1 MRSRNTSGRSAL
13 RQHHRPRSSEL
24 PQPASAANLRD
35 RLLADIARQDEPR
48 ELGQLL
54 ADLELPRSE
63 RGPLKRLLNDLV
75 SQGLL
80 QLHKKRY
87 LPATG
92 GDGLQQATVSFSPRG
107 HAFALI
113 DGVSRPGQDPFISS
127 QGLAGA
133 QHNDQVLVRLE
144 PNRGGR
150 SEARV
155 VRILQRGTT
164 SLCGIFTAGGRS
176 GWVLPDDERLP
187 FSVLIR
193 KGNSL
198 NAPNGTAVQVE
209 ISAYPATP
217 DGQAEGKVLRVL
229 GDPNLPAVQFLLS
242 ILRFSLQEEH
252 PRAVLAEVEQLVP
265 LVELDA
271 GRHDLRQLPH
281 VTIDGETARDFDD
294 AIAVIKEDDG
304 FTLHVSIADVS
315 HYIRP
320 GSQLDQEA
328 YLRGTSVYLPDRVLP
343 MLPERLS
350 NDLCS
355 LVPGQDRPTLTCT
368 MRFDR
373 SGGRRSIELCRS
385 MIHSRHRL
393 TYTQVHEML
402 SGQTTPAPE
411 LTGIMPMLQAA
422 GPLAELLNHRRL
434 GRGSIGFTLPEPEIR
449 LNEDGIITDI
459 RRRERNPA
467 HQLIEEFML
476 AANEAVA
483 ETLDRRG
490 LPFLFRIHERP
501 DPLKVAAFSDSAA
514 ALGLRLPPP
523 SPSPEPIWFA
533 KVLHAA
539 ASGPTAYVVN
549 NLMLRTMQQARYAP
563 ENKGHFGLA
572 ATWYTHFPS
581 PIRRYPDLMVHRALT
596 AMFAGKAT
604 ETVQGQIS
612 LTEAGTYLSRRERIS
627 IEVERD
633 VQARCAALFMQ
644 ERIGEDFA
652 AVVSGI
658 SSFALFVELTDYFVS
673 GALLLQDLP
682 RDNYQHDPT
691 SHSISGLHRGTSWH
705 LGDLVRVRLVK
716 VDTQSRRLNFCLADE

>member
-1 MRSRNTSGRSAL
+1 MRSRKTSGRNAL
-13 RQHHRPRSSEL
+13 PQHRRPRSQSL
-24 PQPASAANLRD
+24 PPPAEATHLRD
-35 RLLADIARQDEPR
+35 RLLADIAGQEEPR

-63 RGPLKRLLNDLV
+63 RGPLKRLLNELV
-75 SQGLL
+75 DQGQL

-87 LPATG
+87 LPAS
-92 GDGLQQATVSFSPRG
+92 GDNGLLQATVSFSPRG
-107 HAFALI
+107 YAFALM
-113 DGVSRPGQDPFISS
+113 DGITRPGQDPFITP

-144 PNRGGR
+144 PSRSGR

-164 SLCGIFTAGGRS
+164 SLCGIFTSGGRS

-198 NAPNGTAVQVE
+198 NAPNGSAVQVE
-209 ISAYPATP
+209 IITYPATP
-217 DGQAEGKVLRVL
+217 GGQAEGKVLRVL

-242 ILRFSLQEEH
+242 ILRFSLQEH
-252 PRAVLAEVEQLVP
+252 YPQAVLAEVDRLVP
-265 LVELDA
+265 LVAPEP
-271 GRHDLRQLPH
+271 GRKDLRQLPH
-281 VTIDGETARDFDD
+281 VTIDGESARDFDD
-294 AIAVIKEDDG
+294 AIAVIAEDDG

-315 HYIRP
+315 HYVRP

-355 LVPGQDRPTLTCT
+355 LVPHQDRPTLTCT
-368 MRFDR
+368 IRFDR
-373 SGGRRSIELCRS
+373 SGGRRAIELCRS

-393 TYTQVHEML
+393 TYNQVHGLL
-402 SGQTTPAPE
+402 SGQSTPPPE
-411 LTGIMPMLQAA
+411 LEDIMPMLQAA
-422 GPLAELLNHRRL
+422 GHLADLLNHRRL
-434 GRGSIGFTLPEPEIR
+434 GRGSIGFTLPEPEIQ
-449 LNEDGIITDI
+449 LNAEGIITDI

-501 DPLKVAAFSDSAA
+501 DPLKVAAFSESAA

-523 SPSPEPIWFA
+523 TPSPEPVWFA

-572 ATWYTHFPS
+572 ATWYTHFTS

-596 AMFAGKAT
+596 AMFAAEAADT
-604 ETVQGQIS
+604 AQGHLPLS
-612 LTEAGTYLSRRERIS
+612 EAGTFLSRRERIS
-627 IEVERD
+627 VEVERD

-644 ERIGEDFA
+644 ERIGEEFA
-652 AVVSGI
+652 AVISGI

-673 GALLLQDLP
+673 GALLVQDLP

-691 SHSISGLHRGTSWH
+691 SHKLYGLQRGTSWH

-716 VDTQSRRLNFCLADE
+716 VDQQSRRLNFCLADE